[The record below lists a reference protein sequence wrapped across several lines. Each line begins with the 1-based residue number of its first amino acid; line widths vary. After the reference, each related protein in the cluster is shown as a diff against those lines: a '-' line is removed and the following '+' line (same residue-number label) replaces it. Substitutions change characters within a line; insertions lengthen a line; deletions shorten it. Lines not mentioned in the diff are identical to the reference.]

1 MSDIPTFDP
10 RKEKL
15 KRLLNRM
22 GLLVVFR
29 QIHDRFNPIARA
41 QRRSNAVALQRIGQR
56 LAPLA
61 RQVAEQS
68 QRTQGTALFIGM
80 GGVNYVLQ
88 QLPVI
93 AGVVA
98 HGLRPII
105 VLPSRANR
113 EDRRLY
119 ELCGV
124 QTFVFWDDQ
133 PECSEGGSVMKQLA
147 ACESQSEVVELRWKD
162 VAVGKYAISTL
173 MRRMRAGQLDLTQPA
188 LRSQLEIIV
197 RRALDH
203 TAAAIRFIE
212 EWRPQL
218 VVFVDRGYTPEG
230 PFFEACINHGIRPIT
245 FNAAHRDNTLMLK
258 RYGPGNSNVHPG
270 SLSTETWT
278 ALRDAM
284 PWTASHWSRL
294 REQFEFCYRTGQWY
308 SVVGTQFRARL
319 MDREALLARLKL
331 DLTKKTVL
339 LFPHIF
345 WDATFFWGRDI
356 FSDYE
361 EWFRESVRGAWA
373 NDQVNWII
381 KVHPANLVKNQRDG
395 VKGEYSEI
403 RVLREFGTIPSH
415 IRVLSAD
422 TEISTLSLFAVGDF
436 CLTVR
441 GTVGIEAAMLGLNVV
456 TAGTGRYDRH
466 GFTTDMTNADEYRA
480 LLGRIHELPAPQ
492 PEQVEL
498 ARRYAYGVF
507 LLRPLEMSS
516 VRFSYART
524 QDAAIQ
530 VEVPADAGTEFL
542 RRPDIAAIARWLTA
556 ETEDFVVDGAMS
568 SE

>member
-1 MSDIPTFDP
+1 
-10 RKEKL
+10 
-15 KRLLNRM
+15 
-22 GLLVVFR
+22 
-29 QIHDRFNPIARA
+29 
-41 QRRSNAVALQRIGQR
+41 
-56 LAPLA
+56 
-61 RQVAEQS
+61 
-68 QRTQGTALFIGM
+68 
-80 GGVNYVLQ
+80 
-88 QLPVI
+88 
-93 AGVVA
+93 
-98 HGLRPII
+98 
-105 VLPSRANR
+105 
-113 EDRRLY
+113 
-119 ELCGV
+119 
-124 QTFVFWDDQ
+124 
-133 PECSEGGSVMKQLA
+133 
-147 ACESQSEVVELRWKD
+147 
-162 VAVGKYAISTL
+162 
-173 MRRMRAGQLDLTQPA
+173 
-188 LRSQLEIIV
+188 
-197 RRALDH
+197 
-203 TAAAIRFIE
+203 
-212 EWRPQL
+212 
-218 VVFVDRGYTPEG
+218 
-230 PFFEACINHGIRPIT
+230 
-245 FNAAHRDNTLMLK
+245 
-258 RYGPGNSNVHPG
+258 
-270 SLSTETWT
+270 
-278 ALRDAM
+278 M

-308 SVVGTQFRARL
+308 SEVGTQSRARL

-356 FSDYE
+356 FTDYE

-466 GFTTDMTNADEYRA
+466 GFTTDMTNADEYRT
-480 LLGRIHELPAPQ
+480 LLGRIHELPPPQ

-530 VEVPADAGTEFL
+530 VEVPADAETEFL

-556 ETEDFVVDGAMS
+556 ETEDFVMNGATLRECARVDARLHDLPAFGPPVPAGLGW
-568 SE
+568 